1 MKRLRQPFLS
11 IIILAISSVS
21 GCSLCCSP
29 YTDDYVTFGSRTP
42 RLDMKH
48 GRVGSTLSDN
58 QSMNSS
64 FAEEPVSYVDY
75 QGENAATEE
84 QSEDA
89 IFLGAP

>member
-1 MKRLRQPFLS
+1 
-11 IIILAISSVS
+11 
-21 GCSLCCSP
+21 
-29 YTDDYVTFGSRTP
+29 
-42 RLDMKH
+42 MKH

-58 QSMNSS
+58 QSGNSS

-75 QGENAATEE
+75 QAENAATED